1 MNEQSIKSRK
11 KTRTFPLGIIIL
23 GCAVWFSYALFQEA
37 RYSRYGETAVAKVS
51 HKKQASRGGG
61 KGEPS
66 YQVLVLDY
74 SYREAS
80 GTQREGRDE
89 VHLDS
94 PFIQGDG
101 SIQVEYI
108 PGSGDSSRI
117 KGAKSPF
124 DVLGPPGCV
133 LLTSCVYLLFA
144 VIARQFQNAAIK
156 KRNQQEAD
164 VRGAIGSPSF
174 SENAIIYRD
183 VDWIGK
189 PVSVIVDQ
197 DSEKIHFQ
205 NCHRLKSFLPAKNRP
220 WFSCTLNDLRGVHA
234 NNYKGNS
241 SLFIVTQ
248 TGSATVSSS
257 GSNFEILKEKLPTL
271 LRHGQQCF
279 NSEFY
284 YRFFGLG
291 ILYAIAMMA
300 GVFISL
306 LALSANV
313 SSGVTVL
320 AMFIGGS
327 IGLGIA
333 RALVALE
340 QS

>member
-11 KTRTFPLGIIIL
+11 KTRIFPLDIVIL
-23 GCAVWFSYALFQEA
+23 GCAVWFSYALYQEA

-61 KGEPS
+61 KGGPS

-89 VHLDS
+89 VRMDS
-94 PFIQGDG
+94 PLIQSDG
-101 SIQVEYI
+101 TVQVEFI
-108 PGSGDSSRI
+108 PGIGDSSRI

-124 DVLGPPGCV
+124 AVVGYP
-133 LLTSCVYLLFA
+133 LLTGCVYLLFA
-144 VIARQFQNAAIK
+144 AIARQFQNAAM

-174 SENAIIYRD
+174 SENALIYRD

-205 NCHRLKSFLPAKNRP
+205 NCHRPKRFLPAKKHP
-220 WFSCTLNDLRGVHA
+220 WFSCSLNDLRGVHV
-234 NNYKGNS
+234 NSYKGGS

-271 LRHGQQCF
+271 LRQGQQCF
-279 NSEFY
+279 NSENPF
-284 YRFFGLG
+284 LG
-291 ILYAIAMMA
+291 NLYAIAMSV

-306 LALSANV
+306 PLALSANV
-313 SSGVTVL
+313 SSGVAVL
-320 AMFIGGS
+320 AMFIGGG
-327 IGLGIA
+327 IGFGIA